1 MCSRTTI
8 AVIIIILTT
17 LTTTIFSFH
26 WLIRHNLLCLVEVL
40 LAAVVFSILL
50 SCLYFSTLVTLIF
63 FCEFSRVRLFAY
75 WKFRLFGCPL
85 IKRKEY
91 PKTLPLTGTKQ
102 KIFFLSCNQPFSLS
116 FDIFI
121 QSIMFSRLAS
131 RSVPISA
138 AAVGVFA
145 VRIYFELCNFKLTRS
160 CRDSKLILLKM
171 IVPIQHLL
179 L

>member
-1 MCSRTTI
+1 MFLWGSWKGLYRKIGKREVMCSRTTI

-40 LAAVVFSILL
+40 LAVVFSILVL
-50 SCLYFSTLVTLIF
+50 FVFYYPSNLIF

-138 AAVGVFA
+138 AAVGAFA
-145 VRIYFELCNFKLTRS
+145 VRIYF
-160 CRDSKLILLKM
+160 
-171 IVPIQHLL
+171 V
-179 L
+179 